1 MPPGNDRDNNTWT
14 PKRPQKGELKLT
26 PGKGVQDLTCSVTDL
41 IDQVVKSS
49 KVRTV
54 CVSLSLR
61 LLSVS
66 WQDVLHRQ

>member
-26 PGKGVQDLTCSVTDL
+26 PGKGVQDLTCSITDL

-49 KVRTV
+49 KVSTV
-54 CVSLSLR
+54 CVSLSPR
-61 LLSVS
+61 L
-66 WQDVLHRQ
+66 

>member
-26 PGKGVQDLTCSVTDL
+26 PGKGVQDLTCSITDL

-49 KVRTV
+49 KVRAA

-61 LLSVS
+61 L
-66 WQDVLHRQ
+66 